1 MPTKFISSLHREG
14 LFWRS
19 SMWWGVSLIILGA
32 LSGALV
38 LAAVAVNL
46 AIAWLIVLA
55 GLAQLV
61 VAHHT
66 RRVYSSNWRII
77 VGFGYV
83 VFGVYLIAYPVRG
96 LVSLTM
102 VLTPLVLFEGIF
114 EILVFLR
121 LCTIEGSSWVL
132 VKGIVNLI
140 VGLMFCLQWN
150 SIAGWVVGVLLGMSL
165 VTSGVTLVV
174 LSLAVRN
181 TMAAVLGGNNQ
192 YDSSAK
198 EYWKIHSY

>member
-1 MPTKFISSLHREG
+1 
-14 LFWRS
+14 
-19 SMWWGVSLIILGA
+19 MWWGVSLIILGV

-38 LAAVAVNL
+38 LAGVAVNL

-121 LCTIEGSSWVL
+121 LRTIEGSSWVL
-132 VKGIVNLI
+132 VKGIVTLI
-140 VGLMFCLQWN
+140 LGLMIYLKWP
-150 SIAGWVVGVLLGMSL
+150 STAAWAIDVLVSVSL
-165 VTSGVTLVV
+165 VTSGVTLLM

-181 TMAAVLGGNNQ
+181 AMAAVLGGNNQ
-192 YDSSAK
+192 DDSSAK

>member
-1 MPTKFISSLHREG
+1 MIVRCG
-14 LFWRS
+14 LLVACPFC
-19 SMWWGVSLIILGA
+19 VSGILGA
-32 LSGALV
+32 AKVAPFRCFPYSFLFILLFRAQALPNASD
-38 LAAVAVNL
+38 LA
-46 AIAWLIVLA
+46 
-55 GLAQLV
+55 
-61 VAHHT
+61 HT
-66 RRVYSSNWRII
+66 ESHGTHRPYEPRSFASKRKWDGWKTGGSDSKSVQII
-77 VGFGYV
+77 Q
-83 VFGVYLIAYPVRG
+83 
-96 LVSLTM
+96 
-102 VLTPLVLFEGIF
+102 GIF

-121 LCTIEGSSWVL
+121 LRTIEGSSWVL
-132 VKGIVNLI
+132 VKGIVTLI
-140 VGLMFCLQWN
+140 VGLVFCLQWN